1 VHNGSGGQPQIIT
14 LANLQNLLPM
24 QQVQQLTQN
33 QQNQGIKTI
42 SSNGT
47 TIQPIFSVQGLPGQ
61 FIQVDSW
68 FTRLNTVLTLLI
80 NISVVVFT
88 NSSKIIKP

>member
-1 VHNGSGGQPQIIT
+1 MHNGQPQIIT
-14 LANLQNLLPM
+14 LANLQNILPM

-42 SSNGT
+42 TSNGT

-61 FIQVDSW
+61 FIQVDRYS
-68 FTRLNTVLTLLI
+68 FNL
-80 NISVVVFT
+80 SVCSAFF
-88 NSSKIIKP
+88 SLSYCFMIAK

>member
-1 VHNGSGGQPQIIT
+1 MHNGQPQIIT

-24 QQVQQLTQN
+24 QQQVQQLTQN

-42 SSNGT
+42 TSNGT

-61 FIQVDSW
+61 FIQVD
-68 FTRLNTVLTLLI
+68 
-80 NISVVVFT
+80 
-88 NSSKIIKP
+88 NSLKNSMFLAFPSLSYCFIIAK

>member
-1 VHNGSGGQPQIIT
+1 MHNGQPQIIT

-42 SSNGT
+42 TSNGT

-61 FIQVDSW
+61 FIQV
-68 FTRLNTVLTLLI
+68 
-80 NISVVVFT
+80 
-88 NSSKIIKP
+88 NSSLICYIFSLF

>member
-1 VHNGSGGQPQIIT
+1 MQVHGNQPQIIT
-14 LANLQNLLPM
+14 LANLHNILPL

-42 SSNGT
+42 TSNGA

-61 FIQVDSW
+61 FIQVEY
-68 FTRLNTVLTLLI
+68 
-80 NISVVVFT
+80 
-88 NSSKIIKP
+88 

>member
-1 VHNGSGGQPQIIT
+1 MHNGQPQIIT

-42 SSNGT
+42 TSNGT

-61 FIQVDSW
+61 FIQV
-68 FTRLNTVLTLLI
+68 
-80 NISVVVFT
+80 
-88 NSSKIIKP
+88 NSSHICYVYSLF